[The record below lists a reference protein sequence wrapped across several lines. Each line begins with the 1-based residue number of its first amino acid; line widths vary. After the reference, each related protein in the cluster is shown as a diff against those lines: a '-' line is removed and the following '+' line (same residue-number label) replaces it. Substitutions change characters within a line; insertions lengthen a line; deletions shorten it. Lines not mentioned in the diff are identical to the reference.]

1 MSPRTRPSRHRRS
14 RTRPRQPSDDRHHPP
29 RRTPADPPPL
39 DSSAPPNRP
48 GIRRGTAAWQASRD
62 DDLDPIAVL
71 QPRERREQVLIVCLH
86 ELGLRATVEVGPGR
100 GSPPTTVIT
109 RRVELP
115 LIRLRSIRPL
125 LQIGQ
130 ESVAEPRRGKHLGED
145 RRNANRDRSFAAFL
159 LEAIEEPEDRERA
172 LGRGLVEPRFPV
184 RPTTMAEDPR

>member
-1 MSPRTRPSRHRRS
+1 MGGSRH
-14 RTRPRQPSDDRHHPP
+14 
-29 RRTPADPPPL
+29 
-39 DSSAPPNRP
+39 
-48 GIRRGTAAWQASRD
+48 

-71 QPRERREQVLIVCLH
+71 QPRERREQILIVCLH
-86 ELGLRATVEVGPGR
+86 EVGLRATIEVGPGR

-125 LQIGQ
+125 LQVAQ

-159 LEAIEEPEDRERA
+159 LEAIKEPEDREIRSEERRVGKEREA
-172 LGRGLVEPRFPV
+172 GGSREREKSKDAKVE
-184 RPTTMAEDPR
+184 